1 MREVVRP
8 VTRHAGVP
16 AEAAA
21 STVALRGLTKRYGG
35 QAAVDGI
42 DLDIAAGSLLSL
54 LGPSGC
60 GKTTTLRMIAGLI
73 APTAGTIAVGGTD
86 ITVMPASRRN
96 IGVLFQNYALFPH
109 LSVGQNV
116 GFGLRMRRVGRDA
129 IRSAVEEA
137 LALVHLEGFLDR
149 MPDQLSG
156 GQQQRVALARALA
169 IRPSVLLLDEPMSAL
184 DRSLREAVRTELRQ
198 LQQRLGI
205 TTVLVTHDQEEALT
219 ISDAVAVM
227 NRGRIE
233 QVGRP
238 SEIYANPATRFVASF
253 VGTTNFQQAEILT
266 ARPDAVELAVYGRK
280 LPLAPGTPVGSE
292 GRVTVMVRP
301 EHVQF
306 RSSTGGATGPEEV
319 PARLLE
325 TSYRGADTIFTFG
338 TEDGARI
345 LATRTNDGPG
355 GAIEMIGGSFALS
368 FGRNLCVLRDD

>member
-1 MREVVRP
+1 MRTAAHPAVG
-8 VTRHAGVP
+8 HAGV
-16 AEAAA
+16 AAA
-21 STVALRGLTKRYGG
+21 SAVALRGLTKRYGG
-35 QAAVDGI
+35 PAAVDGI
-42 DLDIAAGSLLSL
+42 DLDIPAGSLLSL

-73 APTAGTIAVGGTD
+73 DPTAGTIAVGGAD
-86 ITVMPASRRN
+86 ITATPASRRN

-109 LSVGQNV
+109 LTVAQNV
-116 GFGLRMRRVGRDA
+116 GFGLRMRRIDRHA
-129 IRSAVEEA
+129 IRSAVEET
-137 LALVHLEGFLDR
+137 LALVHLEGFGDR

-233 QVGRP
+233 QIGCP
-238 SEIYANPATRFVASF
+238 SEIYASPATRFVASF
-253 VGTTNFQQAEILT
+253 VGTTNIREAEILAAT
-266 ARPDAVELAVYGRK
+266 PDAVEIAVYGTR
-280 LPLAPGTPVGSE
+280 LALAPGMPLRAKD
-292 GRVTVMVRP
+292 RVTVTVRP
-301 EHVQF
+301 EHVRF
-306 RSSTGGATGPEEV
+306 RPSRTDTAEPGQV

-325 TSYRGADTIFTFG
+325 ASYRGADTLFTFG
-338 TEDGARI
+338 TADGGRI

-355 GAIEMIGGSFALS
+355 AEAETIGGSFALS
-368 FGRNLCVLRDD
+368 FGRNLRVLRDE